1 MKFLAVI
8 ALLALCWL
16 VGLVAFASRVASS
29 TPAFEPPT
37 ADAIVALTGASSI
50 RIEAAVQLLEEGKG
64 RRLLISG
71 VNPQARRSEVKY
83 VARGVGRIWDCC
95 VDLGFR
101 AETTRGNAVETARW
115 VEYHR
120 YRSLIVVTA
129 DYHIPRAVLEL
140 HSTMPGVELYPYP
153 VVTDTVNARRWW
165 ARWGDTRRIT
175 VEYCKYLAILTRELG
190 RTVYHRFQPAP
201 ARPDAPHSPHS
212 SPTRPSAASP
222 SGEAS

>member
-8 ALLALCWL
+8 ILLVLFWL
-16 VGLVAFASRVASS
+16 FGLAAFASRVAGS
-29 TPAFEPPT
+29 TPAFEPPN

-115 VEYHR
+115 VAYHH
-120 YRSLIVVTA
+120 YHSLIVVTA
-129 DYHIPRAVLEL
+129 DYHIPRAILEL
-140 HSTMPGVELYPYP
+140 QSTMPGVELYPYP
-153 VVTDTVNARRWW
+153 VVTDTVNARHWW
-165 ARWGDTRRIT
+165 SRWGDTRRIT
-175 VEYCKYLAILTRELG
+175 VEDCKYLALRTRELG
-190 RTVYHRFQPAP
+190 RSALHQLRPARMPPSSAQTAP
-201 ARPDAPHSPHS
+201 A
-212 SPTRPSAASP
+212 AA
-222 SGEAS
+222 GAVT

>member
-8 ALLALCWL
+8 ILLVLFWL
-16 VGLVAFASRVASS
+16 FGLAAFASRVASS
-29 TPAFEPPT
+29 TPAFEPPN

-115 VEYHR
+115 VAYHH
-120 YRSLIVVTA
+120 YHSLIVVTA
-129 DYHIPRAVLEL
+129 DYHIPRAILEL
-140 HSTMPGVELYPYP
+140 QSTMPGVELYPYP
-153 VVTDTVNARRWW
+153 VVTDTVNARHWW
-165 ARWGDTRRIT
+165 SRWGDTRRIT

-190 RTVYHRFQPAP
+190 RSALHQLRPARMPPSSAQTAP
-201 ARPDAPHSPHS
+201 A
-212 SPTRPSAASP
+212 AA
-222 SGEAS
+222 GAVT

>member
-8 ALLALCWL
+8 ILLVLFWL
-16 VGLVAFASRVASS
+16 FGLAAFASRVASS
-29 TPAFEPPT
+29 TPAFEPPN

-115 VEYHR
+115 VAYHH
-120 YRSLIVVTA
+120 YHSLIVVTA
-129 DYHIPRAVLEL
+129 DYHIPRAILEL
-140 HSTMPGVELYPYP
+140 QSTMPGVELYPYP
-153 VVTDTVNARRWW
+153 VVTDTVNARHWW
-165 ARWGDTRRIT
+165 SRWGDTRRIT

-190 RTVYHRFQPAP
+190 RSALHQLRPARMPPSSAQTAP
-201 ARPDAPHSPHS
+201 A
-212 SPTRPSAASP
+212 AAGAVS
-222 SGEAS
+222 

>member
-1 MKFLAVI
+1 MKTLAVI
-8 ALLALCWL
+8 VLLVLFW
-16 VGLVAFASRVASS
+16 VFGLAAFASRVASS
-29 TPAFEPPT
+29 TPAFEPPN

-115 VEYHR
+115 VAYHH

-129 DYHIPRAVLEL
+129 DYHIPRAILEL
-140 HSTMPGVELYPYP
+140 QSTMPGVELYPYP

-165 ARWGDTRRIT
+165 TKWGDTRRIT
-175 VEYCKYLAILTRELG
+175 VEYCKYLAILTRELA
-190 RTVYHRFQPAP
+190 RSTWRHIRPTTAPAP
-201 ARPDAPHSPHS
+201 SAP
-212 SPTRPSAASP
+212 TTAGAAS
-222 SGEAS
+222 

>member
-8 ALLALCWL
+8 ILLVLFWL
-16 VGLVAFASRVASS
+16 FGLAAFASRVAGS
-29 TPAFEPPT
+29 TPAFEPPN

-115 VEYHR
+115 VAYHH
-120 YRSLIVVTA
+120 YHSLIVVTA
-129 DYHIPRAVLEL
+129 DYHIPRAILEL
-140 HSTMPGVELYPYP
+140 QSTMPGVELYPYP
-153 VVTDTVNARRWW
+153 VVTDTVNARHWW
-165 ARWGDTRRIT
+165 SRWGDTRRIT

-190 RTVYHRFQPAP
+190 RSALNQLRPAKAPPSSAPTAP
-201 ARPDAPHSPHS
+201 AAPGV
-212 SPTRPSAASP
+212 AS
-222 SGEAS
+222 

>member
-8 ALLALCWL
+8 ILLVLFWL
-16 VGLVAFASRVASS
+16 FGLAAFASRVAGS
-29 TPAFEPPT
+29 TPAFEPPN

-115 VEYHR
+115 VAYHH
-120 YRSLIVVTA
+120 YHSLIVVTA
-129 DYHIPRAVLEL
+129 DYHIPRAILEL
-140 HSTMPGVELYPYP
+140 QSTMPGVELYPYP
-153 VVTDTVNARRWW
+153 VVTDTVNARHWW
-165 ARWGDTRRIT
+165 SRWGDTRRIT

-190 RTVYHRFQPAP
+190 RSALNQLRPAKAPPSSAPTSP
-201 ARPDAPHSPHS
+201 AAPGV
-212 SPTRPSAASP
+212 AS
-222 SGEAS
+222 

>member
-1 MKFLAVI
+1 MKGLAVI
-8 ALLALCWL
+8 ILLVLFW
-16 VGLVAFASRVASS
+16 VFGLAAFASRVAGS
-29 TPAFEPPT
+29 TPAFEPPN

-115 VEYHR
+115 VEYHH

-129 DYHIPRAVLEL
+129 DYHIPRAILEL

-153 VVTDTVNARRWW
+153 VVTDTVNARHWW
-165 ARWGDTRRIT
+165 SRWGDARRIT
-175 VEYCKYLAILTRELG
+175 VEYCKYIAILTRELG
-190 RTVYHRFQPAP
+190 RSAYNHIRPAP
-201 ARPDAPHSPHS
+201 TASSSAPPV
-212 SPTRPSAASP
+212 PATAGAAS
-222 SGEAS
+222 

>member
-8 ALLALCWL
+8 ILLVLFW
-16 VGLVAFASRVASS
+16 VFGLVAFASRVASS
-29 TPAFEPPT
+29 TPAFEPPN
-37 ADAIVALTGASSI
+37 ADALVALTGASSI

-115 VEYHR
+115 VAFHH

-129 DYHIPRAVLEL
+129 DYHIPRAILEL
-140 HSTMPGVELYPYP
+140 QSTMPGVELYPYP
-153 VVTDTVNARRWW
+153 VVTDTVNARHWW
-165 ARWGDTRRIT
+165 SHWGDTRRIT
-175 VEYCKYLAILTRELG
+175 VEYCKYLAILTRELA
-190 RTVYHRFQPAP
+190 RSAWSHVRPAKAP
-201 ARPDAPHSPHS
+201 AHSAPA
-212 SPTRPSAASP
+212 TSATPGVAS
-222 SGEAS
+222 